1 MLDIRFIAVFG
12 NYGTRFAYSM
22 LGNIYKLQR
31 GSKMGELKKVTLS
44 NGRTYYIDFRLEQ
57 LRDVENPH
65 DFISFE
71 DFEVNAMQD
80 ITDDWERFHRAIEA
94 TDNITKF

>member
-1 MLDIRFIAVFG
+1 MR
-12 NYGTRFAYSM
+12 
-22 LGNIYKLQR
+22 
-31 GSKMGELKKVTLS
+31 ELKKVTLS

-71 DFEVNAMQD
+71 DFEVNTMQD
-80 ITDDWERFHRAIEA
+80 ITDDWERFHRAIES